1 MSLIVNFLTSPTA
14 GNFVQ
19 NSTAQVLSEGCL
31 KAVGRPVFTLM
42 DKTAEDQ
49 QKKYSATKEFLYQSL
64 SMLAYFALIFPFKNN
79 SFRFLKLFK
88 SLKNTNIANAKT
100 KKEFDA
106 MFKKLPDGELKTKIK
121 GAKEFSAIIAS
132 GIILTIIT
140 PQLVN
145 KIIHPILENKNN
157 KNNLDKKA

>member
-49 QKKYSATKEFLYQSL
+49 QK
-64 SMLAYFALIFPFKNN
+64 
-79 SFRFLKLFK
+79 
-88 SLKNTNIANAKT
+88 NIAQQKNSCINPC
-100 KKEFDA
+100 
-106 MFKKLPDGELKTKIK
+106 LCLH
-121 GAKEFSAIIAS
+121 
-132 GIILTIIT
+132 ILH
-140 PQLVN
+140 LSSHL
-145 KIIHPILENKNN
+145 KIIV
-157 KNNLDKKA
+157 LDF